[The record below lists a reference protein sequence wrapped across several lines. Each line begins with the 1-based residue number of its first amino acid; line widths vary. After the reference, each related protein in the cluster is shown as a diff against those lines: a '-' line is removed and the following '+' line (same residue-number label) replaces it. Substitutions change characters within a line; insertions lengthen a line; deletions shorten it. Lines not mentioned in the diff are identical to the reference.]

1 MKGGPIMQEVLPNG
15 QVVPT
20 LEGLRLIAE
29 RTGKYAGTRGP
40 FWADR
45 DGKWH
50 DTWPEGGAVAVKVGV
65 CRSDWHEPMWAV
77 LHLEEWYRPGTPPSE
92 RHAALFANLAEWR
105 ALYKAFPSEF
115 ADGSFTPQDARE
127 GEP

>member
-1 MKGGPIMQEVLPNG
+1 MQSPLPTFKDARAMMHC
-15 QVVPT
+15 T
-20 LEGLRLIAE
+20 LEGARVLAE

-45 DGKWH
+45 DGTWH

-65 CRSDWHEPMWAV
+65 CRSDWPDPVWDV
-77 LHLEEWYRPGTPPSE
+77 VHLEECYRTPPSA
-92 RHAALFANLAEWR
+92 RHAALFANLAERR
-105 ALYKAFPSEF
+105 ALFKAFPSAF
-115 ADGSFTPQDARE
+115 ADASFTPQDARE